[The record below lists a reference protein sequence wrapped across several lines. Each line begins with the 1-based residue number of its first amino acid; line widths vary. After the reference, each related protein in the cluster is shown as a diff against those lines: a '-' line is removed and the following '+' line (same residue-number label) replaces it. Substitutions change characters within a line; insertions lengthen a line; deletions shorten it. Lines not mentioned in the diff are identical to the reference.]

1 MTILKL
7 APEPSFT
14 VGVEEEYLLVSRE
27 TRDLVTEQPE
37 SMLAECEECLT
48 GQVSPEFLRCQIEVG
63 THVHDNLPD
72 VRVDLARLRTTV
84 ARVAERHGMG
94 LIAASTHPFAQW
106 LAQKH
111 TDKTRYNELNQDL
124 QGVVRR
130 LLICGMHVHV
140 GVEDDDLRIDLLNQ
154 AVYFLPHLLA
164 LSTSSPFWRGQ
175 NLGLRSY
182 RLSVFNEL
190 PRTGVPDRFDS
201 FAEYQRHVNVL
212 VQARLIEDAT
222 KIWWDLRP
230 SFRYPTLEMRITDVC
245 TRLDDSICIAALFRC
260 WLHMLYRLRRNNQ
273 RWRIYPKMLIN
284 ENRWRAQRYG
294 FDEGLMDF
302 GRGEIVPYRDLLDE
316 ILELTAPSAEYF
328 GCQKEVEHARTILER
343 GSSAH
348 NQIRVYEEARR
359 QGASDHEAL
368 QAVVDFLID
377 ETVRDI

>member
-1 MTILKL
+1 MTMLKL
-7 APEPSFT
+7 APEPTFT
-14 VGVEEEYLLVSRE
+14 VGIEEEYLLVSRE
-27 TRDLVTEQPE
+27 DRDLVNEQPE
-37 SMLAECEECLT
+37 SMLTECEASLE

-63 THVHDNLPD
+63 TLVHDNLPD
-72 VRVDLARLRTTV
+72 ARVDLARLRTTV
-84 ARVAERHGMG
+84 AGVAARHGMG

-140 GVEDDDLRIDLLNQ
+140 GIEDDDLRIDLLNQ
-154 AVYFLPHLLA
+154 ATYFLPHLLA

-212 VQARLIEDAT
+212 VQAKLIEDAT

-230 SFRYPTLEMRITDVC
+230 SFRYPTLEMRVTDVC
-245 TRLDDSICIAALFRC
+245 TRLDDAICIAALFRC
-260 WLHMLYRLRRNNQ
+260 WLHMLFRLRRNNQ
-273 RWRIYPKMLIN
+273 RWRIYPRMLIN

-328 GCQKEVEHARTILER
+328 GCQNEVEHARAILER
-343 GSSAH
+343 GTSAH
-348 NQIRVYEEARR
+348 HQIRVHEEARAA
-359 QGASDHEAL
+359 GASEHEAL
-368 QAVVDFLID
+368 QAVVDFLIE
-377 ETVRDI
+377 ETVRDL